1 MGKRR
6 QGGAE
11 LVRQGLRP
19 RDTFALFMRNHPEFL
34 YGIIGG
40 SISGTVFVPIDP
52 RQKGDK
58 LRYQLTHAECKAVLT
73 STDLLP
79 QLEEVLP
86 QVPSLRFIL
95 ATQRP
100 GGPPATGKIV
110 RSYQEVLRAPLRS
123 EPEQRVTEM
132 NHPIQVIYTSGTT
145 GDPKGVVAETGRW
158 TGTAG
163 LVRAVFG
170 YTKEDRLYTG
180 LSLTHGNAQVVTFL
194 AGLYNEVPAVF
205 SPRFTK
211 SKIWDICRRYHCTT
225 FSLLGGMMA
234 AIYAEPPRPDDADN
248 PVRFVLSAGTP
259 RAIWEDFERRFNVRI
274 LEWYGA
280 VEGGFAF
287 KPIDQGPIG
296 SFGRA
301 IPGVMEIKIVDEH
314 DNDCPAG
321 VVGELISRA
330 AGAETKVEYL
340 KNPEASAAK
349 TRGGWLRSGDMC
361 YHDEEGWL
369 FFSHRKGSEI
379 RHNGE
384 FIQPDFVQKVIAELP
399 EVTDVYVYGVPAKSG
414 APGEKDVVAAVV
426 LLDNAACDPA
436 AFFRTCARQLERNQL
451 PSYVQVLKEIPKR
464 RQRSRSIVFSSTI
477 SLTGAARCTNW
488 SSTALH
494 RDAPAGRLD
503 SRWLLGRYSARTMAP
518 ISPPSSRMPV
528 VTAVMIAPVSR
539 RFGSS
544 RYPRS

>member
-1 MGKRR
+1 MELNPRIPGQYVQLKA
-6 QGGAE
+6 QESPDKVIFTFEGWSSGSADEVITFGSLWENSAKVAQE
-11 LVRQGLRP
+11 LVRQGLQP
-19 RDTFALFMRNHPEFL
+19 RDTFALFMRNHPEFI

-58 LRYQLTHAECKAVLT
+58 LRYQLMHAECKAVLT
-73 STDLLP
+73 SSDLLP

-86 QVPSLRFIL
+86 QVPGVRCII

-110 RSYQEVLRAPLRS
+110 RTYQEVLREPLRG
-123 EPEQRVTEM
+123 EPAQRVTDM
-132 NHPIQVIYTSGTT
+132 SHPIQVIYTSGTT

-163 LVRAVFG
+163 MVGAVFG
-170 YTKEDRLYTG
+170 YAKDDRLYTG

-211 SKIWDICRRYHCTT
+211 SKIWDICRRYGCTT

-234 AIYAEPPRPDDADN
+234 AIYAEPPRADDADN

-259 RAIWEDFERRFNVRI
+259 RAIWEDFERRFDVRI

-287 KPIDQGPIG
+287 KPIGQGPIG
-296 SFGRA
+296 SFGRP
-301 IPGVMEIKIVDEH
+301 IPGVMEMKIADE
-314 DNDCPAG
+314 NDDECAPG
-321 VVGELISRA
+321 MTGELISRV

-340 KNPEASAAK
+340 KNPQASAEK

-361 YHDEEGWL
+361 HRDADGWL
-369 FFSHRKGSEI
+369 FFDYRKGSEI

-384 FIQPDFVQKVIAELP
+384 FIQPDFVQKVIAEFP
-399 EVTDVYVYGVPAKSG
+399 EVTDVYVYGVTAKSG
-414 APGEKDVVAAVV
+414 APGEKDVVAAIV
-426 LLDNAACDPA
+426 LLEGERFDPVG
-436 AFFRTCARQLERNQL
+436 FFASCVKQLERNQV
-451 PSYVQVLKEIPKR
+451 PSYVQVLKEIPKTASEKPQDR
-464 RQRSRSIVFSSTI
+464 FLIDDLTKQRNPVYEFESY
-477 SLTGAARCTNW
+477 AAQ
-488 SSTALH
+488 L
-494 RDAPAGRLD
+494 
-503 SRWLLGRYSARTMAP
+503 
-518 ISPPSSRMPV
+518 
-528 VTAVMIAPVSR
+528 
-539 RFGSS
+539 
-544 RYPRS
+544 

>member
-1 MGKRR
+1 M
-6 QGGAE
+6 E
-11 LVRQGLRP
+11 LNPRIPGQYVQLKAQESPDKVIFTFEGWSSGIADEVITFGSLWENSAKVAQEFVRQGLQP
-19 RDTFALFMRNHPEFL
+19 RDTFALFMRNHPEFI

-58 LRYQLTHAECKAVLT
+58 LRYQLMHAECKAVLT

-79 QLEEVLP
+79 QIEEVLP
-86 QVPSLRFIL
+86 QVPGVRCLI

-110 RSYQEVLRAPLRS
+110 RSYQEVLRSPLHG
-123 EPEQRVTEM
+123 EPVQRVTDM
-132 NHPIQVIYTSGTT
+132 SHPIQIIYTSGTT

-163 LVRAVFG
+163 MVGAVFG
-170 YTKEDRLYTG
+170 YTKDDCLYTG

-211 SKIWDICRRYHCTT
+211 SKIWDICRRYGCTT

-234 AIYAEPPRPDDADN
+234 AIYAEPPRADDADN

-287 KPIDQGPIG
+287 KPIGQGPIG
-296 SFGRA
+296 SFGRP
-301 IPGVMEIKIVDEH
+301 IPGVMEMRIADE
-314 DNDCPAG
+314 NDDECPPG
-321 VVGELISRA
+321 VTGELISRV

-340 KNPEASAAK
+340 KNPQASAEK

-361 YHDEEGWL
+361 HRDADGWL
-369 FFSHRKGSEI
+369 FFDYRKGSEI

-384 FIQPDFVQKVIAELP
+384 FIQPDFVQKVIAEFP
-399 EVTDVYVYGVPAKSG
+399 EVTDVYVYGVTAKSG
-414 APGEKDVVAAVV
+414 APGEKDVVAAIV
-426 LLDNAACDPA
+426 LLEGTTFDPVGFFEACSK
-436 AFFRTCARQLERNQL
+436 QLERNQV
-451 PSYVQVLKEIPKR
+451 PSYVQVLKEIPKTASEKPQDRFLIDDLTKR
-464 RQRSRSIVFSSTI
+464 RNPVYEFESY
-477 SLTGAARCTNW
+477 AAQ
-488 SSTALH
+488 L
-494 RDAPAGRLD
+494 
-503 SRWLLGRYSARTMAP
+503 
-518 ISPPSSRMPV
+518 
-528 VTAVMIAPVSR
+528 
-539 RFGSS
+539 
-544 RYPRS
+544 

>member
-1 MGKRR
+1 MELNPRIPGHYVQQKAQESPDRVIFTFE
-6 QGGAE
+6 GWSNGADDE
-11 LVRQGLRP
+11 VITFASLWENAAKVAQEFVRQGLRP
-19 RDTFALFMRNHPEFL
+19 RDTFALFMRNHPEFI
-34 YGIIGG
+34 YGIIAG
-40 SISGTVFVPIDP
+40 SITGAVFVPIDP

-79 QLEEVLP
+79 VVEEVLP
-86 QVPSLRFIL
+86 QVPGVRLVL

-110 RSYQEVLRAPLRS
+110 RSYQEVLREPLHHQ
-123 EPEQRVTEM
+123 PEQRVSDM
-132 NHPIQVIYTSGTT
+132 SHPIQVIYTSGTT

-163 LVRAVFG
+163 MVGAVFG
-170 YTKEDRLYTG
+170 YTKDDRLYTG

-211 SKIWDICRRYHCTT
+211 SKIWDICRRYGCTT
-225 FSLLGGMMA
+225 YSLLGGMMA
-234 AIYAEPPRPDDADN
+234 AIYAEPRRSDDGDN

-287 KPIDQGPIG
+287 KPIGQGPIG
-296 SFGRA
+296 SFGRP
-301 IPGVMEIKIVDEH
+301 IPGVMEMKIVDDD
-314 DNDCPAG
+314 DNECPPG
-321 VVGELISRA
+321 VAGELISRV

-361 YHDEEGWL
+361 SRDEEGWL
-369 FFSHRKGSEI
+369 FFSHRKGAEI

-384 FIQPDFVQKVIAELP
+384 FIQPDFVQKVIADLP

-414 APGEKDVVAAVV
+414 APGEKDVVAAIV
-426 LLDNAACDPA
+426 LLDGATFDPA
-436 AFFRTCARQLERNQL
+436 QFFRACAKHLERNQL
-451 PSYVQVLKEIPKR
+451 PSYVQVLTEIPKTASEKPQDRFLIDDLANR
-464 RQRSRSIVFSSTI
+464 RNPVYE
-477 SLTGAARCTNW
+477 LDE
-488 SSTALH
+488 H
-494 RDAPAGRLD
+494 AGRL
-503 SRWLLGRYSARTMAP
+503 
-518 ISPPSSRMPV
+518 
-528 VTAVMIAPVSR
+528 
-539 RFGSS
+539 
-544 RYPRS
+544 